1 MHSATS
7 WDLARFRQTVRNA
20 IAQEGSLRPV
30 VDLLTSGQL
39 QAMLL
44 AWIPSRYG
52 DVINTGI
59 YAVDMFVTMLIVTML
74 VSALSFV
81 GTWVDTHILSDSNQA
96 SDTSTSVR
104 VEHYRLDKWGET
116 VVNVHYE
123 ALAWLISERSRNE
136 DHGDFRMVPYESE
149 MGNNCGD
156 SDDDDYW
163 IPKFNILPR
172 GVRPLLIKHED
183 CFFEIKF
190 EQSENE
196 NADSKPKATTSAEL
210 RKKVEPPVLIRRA
223 VEVEQRKD
231 AQNRN
236 RPQPTIDFMQ
246 RTLAEIT
253 KLYLAQL
260 NERKTRARYMRSQDG
275 GWYWSSEI
283 YSSRGLDSVALDKQ
297 QEAILLRDLTSFHD
311 DKPFYVRMGLPYRR
325 GYLFSGP
332 PGTGKTS
339 LINAISATY
348 NRDIY
353 YMNLKEIADDAALQS
368 AFDSVPRNC
377 ILVFEDIDAQSGVVH
392 SRERRSALRELLV
405 QTEER
410 ERREKREARQRKRI
424 QRREKKLAKKKRK
437 EETGVST
444 EGESDDDTDVQ
455 EVNDGLRTPVSMLE
469 ETDASSVAG
478 KPDVNFGDLK
488 FPTRLGPA
496 EMSSV
501 MGRFTLSTL
510 LNCMDGHTL
519 ANGTIIVMTSNHP
532 EVLDPALIRP
542 GRIDLHLH
550 LSYCTRYQMQKMFRS
565 VMDDATAEPDFSSVD
580 DHVIAP
586 CDALRIMILYRH
598 APEHIPAKLKERCSE
613 ILSGNVGMES
623 RATAGTGP
631 SD

>member
-1 MHSATS
+1 MHTATS
-7 WDLARFRQTVRNA
+7 WGGLARFRQTFRNA
-20 IAQEGSLRPV
+20 IAHEGSLRPV

-59 YAVDMFVTMLIVTML
+59 YAVDMFVTMLIATMII
-74 VSALSFV
+74 SGLSFI
-81 GTWVDTHILSDSNQA
+81 GTWLETYILSDSDLA

-149 MGNNCGD
+149 MGNNSGD
-156 SDDDDYW
+156 SDDDECW
-163 IPKFNILPR
+163 APKFNILPR
-172 GVRPLLIKHED
+172 GARPLLIAHED
-183 CFFEIKF
+183 CLFEIKF

-196 NADSKPKATTSAEL
+196 NEDSKPKATSSAEL

-223 VEVEQRKD
+223 VEMERKKD
-231 AQNRN
+231 SQHRT
-236 RPQPTIDFMQ
+236 RPQPTIDYMQ
-246 RTLAEIT
+246 RTLSEIT

-283 YSSRGLDSVALDKQ
+283 YASRGLDSVALDKQ
-297 QEAILLRDLTSFHD
+297 QEAILLRDLTNFHD
-311 DKPFYVRMGLPYRR
+311 DKAFYVRMGLPYRR

-392 SRERRSALRELLV
+392 SRERRSALREMIL

-410 ERREKREARQRKRI
+410 ERREKRETRQRNRMK
-424 QRREKKLAKKKRK
+424 RREKKLAKKKRK

-444 EGESDDDTDVQ
+444 EGESDDDNDS
-455 EVNDGLRTPVSMLE
+455 EAGKDGLRTPVSMFDD
-469 ETDASSVAG
+469 TDASSTL
-478 KPDVNFGDLK
+478 DLNLGDLK
-488 FPTRLGPA
+488 LPTRLASG

-519 ANGTIIVMTSNHP
+519 ANATIIVMTSNHP

-542 GRIDLHLH
+542 GRIDLHLT
-550 LSYCTRYQMQKMFRS
+550 LSYCTRYQMQKMYRS
-565 VMDDATAEPDFSSVD
+565 VMDDANADPDFSSVD
-580 DHVIAP
+580 EQVIAP

-598 APEHIPAKLKERCSE
+598 APELIPAKLKERCSE
-613 ILSGNVGMES
+613 ILAAGRSPLESGT
-623 RATAGTGP
+623 R
-631 SD
+631 

>member
-1 MHSATS
+1 MHTATS
-7 WDLARFRQTVRNA
+7 WGGLARFRQTFRNA
-20 IAQEGSLRPV
+20 IAHEGSLRPV
-30 VDLLTSGQL
+30 VDLLASGQL

-59 YAVDMFVTMLIVTML
+59 YAVDMFVTMLIATMV
-74 VSALSFV
+74 VSGLSFI
-81 GTWVDTHILSDSNQA
+81 GTWVETYILSDPNAA

-104 VEHYRLDKWGET
+104 VEHYRRDTWGET

-149 MGNNCGD
+149 ISNGD
-156 SDDDDYW
+156 SDDDDCG
-163 IPKFNILPR
+163 PKFNILPR
-172 GVRPLLIKHED
+172 GARPLLIAHED
-183 CFFEIKF
+183 CLFEIKF

-196 NADSKPKATTSAEL
+196 NGDSKPKATSSAEL

-223 VEVEQRKD
+223 VEMEQRKD
-231 AQNRN
+231 SQHRS
-236 RPQPTIDFMQ
+236 PPPTIDYMQ
-246 RTLAEIT
+246 RTLSDIT

-283 YSSRGLDSVALDKQ
+283 YASRGLDSVALDKQ
-297 QEAILLRDLTSFHD
+297 QESILLRDLTNFHD
-311 DKPFYVRMGLPYRR
+311 DKTFYVRMGLPYRR

-377 ILVFEDIDAQSGVVH
+377 ILVFEDVDAQSGVVH
-392 SRERRSALRELLV
+392 SRERRSALRDMMM

-410 ERREKREARQRKRI
+410 ERREKRELRQRNRMK
-424 QRREKKLAKKKRK
+424 RREKKLAKKKRK
-437 EETGVST
+437 EETGLST
-444 EGESDDDTDVQ
+444 EGDSDDDTD
-455 EVNDGLRTPVSMLE
+455 EHNDGLRTPVSMLDD
-469 ETDASSVAG
+469 TDASSVVR
-478 KPDVNFGDLK
+478 KVDLNLGDLK
-488 FPTRLGPA
+488 LPTRFVSA

-532 EVLDPALIRP
+532 EVLDSALIRP

-550 LSYCTRYQMQKMFRS
+550 LSYCSRYQMQKMYRS
-565 VMDDATAEPDFSSVD
+565 VMDDANADPDFSSVD
-580 DHVIAP
+580 EHIIAP

-598 APEHIPAKLKERCSE
+598 APEYIPAKLRERCSE
-613 ILSGNVGMES
+613 ILGVESGAG
-623 RATAGTGP
+623 AGTP
-631 SD
+631 PL